1 MDDCNTMCTPLD
13 SGNVLSVHDCL
24 QTDEERSEM
33 CTIPYWELI
42 SALTWITVVLQPDIS
57 FTATYLTCFNVNPGQ
72 THWKAAK
79 HVLCYLKGTANH

>member
-42 SALTWITVVLQPDIS
+42 SALTWITVVLQPDIP
-57 FTATYLTCFNVNPGQ
+57 FTATYLTCFNANPGQ
-72 THWKAAK
+72 THWKAAM